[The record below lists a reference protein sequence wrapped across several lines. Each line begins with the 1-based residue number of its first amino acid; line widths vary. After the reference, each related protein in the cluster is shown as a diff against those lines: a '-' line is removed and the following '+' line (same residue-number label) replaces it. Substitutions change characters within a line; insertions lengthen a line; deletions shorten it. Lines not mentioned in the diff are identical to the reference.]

1 MGKTP
6 ARRIEVALPGAGRG
20 RSFMS
25 KMRTQPTDVATQLV
39 SAWRRNNEILLLL
52 LDRVPPGGLAA
63 VPSGSRGR
71 TVAAQFHH
79 LNRTRL
85 AWLEY
90 FASGRQPK
98 VEKFDPAR
106 WRSPST
112 AIPSAG
118 SPTSSRTIHSTA
130 DRSCW
135 RSSRAGSGFRKPC
148 PFRGSGGGGSTGPD
162 GSSVG
167 RCGHTEVSHRG
178 TPASHA
184 RAAQWRRYWSAN

>member
-1 MGKTP
+1 
-6 ARRIEVALPGAGRG
+6 
-20 RSFMS
+20 MS

-106 WRSPST
+106 PPTKAQLRSMLRASGR
-112 AIPSAG
+112 AVEKFLARAMAG
-118 SPTSSRTIHSTA
+118 
-130 DRSCW
+130 
-135 RSSRAGSGFRKPC
+135 
-148 PFRGSGGGGSTGPD
+148 
-162 GSSVG
+162 
-167 RCGHTEVSHRG
+167 EVRVRLFNGDPVRWFTYLVAHDSQHRG
-178 TPASHA
+178 QILLALKQSGKRVPEAVSVQGIWG
-184 RAAQWRRYWSAN
+184 RWIYGS